1 MEMKHVE
8 GGVCAAKGFKAWGAF
23 GGLGDPKADK
33 DDMALVLSE
42 CPGAAAA
49 VYTSNKVKAA
59 HILVDKKHLENG
71 VAQAMLC
78 NSVNANTC
86 NADGEERAIANA
98 ELVAKETGISAE
110 DVIVTSTGVIGK
122 PMPGEPFE
130 KGIPELVKGLSA
142 DGGDKAAHAI
152 MTTDTL
158 DKQTA
163 VTFMSGGKECTLG
176 GMAKGSGMIHINMGT
191 MLCFMT
197 TDCAITAQML
207 QRALDFEVKDSF
219 NQVSIDGDTSTN
231 DTLSI
236 IANGMAGNS
245 VINGEGED
253 FDNFKAALHEV
264 SVTFAKKIAGDGEG
278 CTKLIEA
285 HVVNAPTKDT
295 ARLISKNIICSSL
308 FKAAMFGNDAN
319 WGRVLCAI
327 GYTPAD
333 FETDDIDVT
342 ISSAKGSVDVCDG
355 SASMPFDEEK
365 ALEILKEDEVTVDV
379 DINDGES
386 EAYAWGCDL
395 TYDYVKINGEY
406 RS

>member
-1 MEMKHVE
+1 
-8 GGVCAAKGFKAWGAF
+8 
-23 GGLGDPKADK
+23 
-33 DDMALVLSE
+33 
-42 CPGAAAA
+42 
-49 VYTSNKVKAA
+49 
-59 HILVDKKHLENG
+59 
-71 VAQAMLC
+71 
-78 NSVNANTC
+78 
-86 NADGEERAIANA
+86 
-98 ELVAKETGISAE
+98 
-110 DVIVTSTGVIGK
+110 
-122 PMPGEPFE
+122 
-130 KGIPELVKGLSA
+130 
-142 DGGDKAAHAI
+142 